1 MGIDPGLYEKYSGR
15 KGDPYTRMGEA
26 LSQSAAQRQ
35 NTAAAKD
42 KTYLERRIETNAKV
56 NFAYWIVGGVIALA
70 ILIWRLI

>member
-1 MGIDPGLYEKYSGR
+1 MAIDPELYKKYSGR
-15 KGDPYTRMGEA
+15 SGDPYTRLGEA

-42 KTYLERRIETNAKV
+42 KTYIERRIETNAKV
-56 NFAYWIVGGVIALA
+56 NFAYWIVGGALALA